1 MKRSL
6 LLTHD
11 FPPVI
16 SGISTVFYHIWK
28 HYSQDR
34 YMVLTRRVEGF
45 KTFDR
50 TAAFR
55 PRRIRAP
62 KTGKPGKIITFFLM
76 AFWTTYYVLFRSVRE
91 IHAGQI
97 LSCGPIGYLFQ
108 KLFGI
113 PWFLWVYGGETS
125 AAYRRSKWEEKLVNI
140 LLRECTYIVTN
151 SSVVTREFVD
161 YGISE
166 KRIIE
171 IVPAVDADIFTPGPP
186 PANLIEKLGLEGK
199 QVLLTVARLTKR
211 KGHDLVL
218 KAMDMLRNRDNLR
231 YVIVGSGE
239 DRERLEGLVETLG
252 LTGSV
257 ICAGRVEDS
266 ELPDYYRLC
275 DIYVMPNREVLEST
289 DSIEGFGISFI
300 EANACEKPCIGG
312 RSGGAEAAVVDGV
325 TGYLIN
331 PENAEELAEKICFLL
346 DNPDVSADMG
356 RAGRMRV
363 LREFSWET
371 RAHTLAG
378 YFTVPV
384 EVGQ

>member
-16 SGISTVFYHIWK
+16 SGIATVFYNIWQY
-28 HYSQDR
+28 YSRDR
-34 YMVLTRRVEGF
+34 CIVLTRRVERF
-45 KTFDR
+45 EAFDR
-50 TAAFR
+50 SAAFH
-55 PRRIRAP
+55 PIRIRVP
-62 KTGKPGKIITFFLM
+62 KIGKPGKIITFFLM
-76 AFWTTYYVLFRSVRE
+76 ASWTTYYVLLRNVRE

-108 KLFGI
+108 KICGI
-113 PWFLWVYGGETS
+113 PCFLWVYGGETT
-125 AAYRRSKWEEKLVNI
+125 AVYRRSKWEEKLVNT
-140 LLRECTYIVTN
+140 LLRECTYLVTN
-151 SSVVTREFVD
+151 SPVVTREFVD

-166 KRIIE
+166 ERIIE

-186 PANLIEKLGLEGK
+186 PEHLIEKLGLEGK
-199 QVLLTVARLTKR
+199 QVLLTVARLTRR

-218 KAMDMLRNRDNLR
+218 KAMDILRNRDALH
-231 YVIVGSGE
+231 YVIVGLGE
-239 DRERLEGLVETLG
+239 DRERLEGIVGTLG

-257 ICAGRVEDS
+257 TFAGRVEDS

-300 EANACEKPCIGG
+300 EANACEKPAIGG
-312 RSGGAEAAVVDGV
+312 RSGGTDAAVVDGV

-331 PENAEELAEKICFLL
+331 PENPEELAEKMCFLL
-346 DNPDVSADMG
+346 NNPDVSAEMG
-356 RAGRMRV
+356 RAGRERV
-363 LREFSWET
+363 LREFFWKT
-371 RAHTLAG
+371 RAQTLAG
-378 YFTVPV
+378 YFSVPA
-384 EVGQ
+384 EVDL